1 MWTKAIRRPGCGGR
15 GGGRTAFAIVCDVA
29 ALVYLAIGLAR
40 GDLALAIGGCVGM
53 LLYGAVLLVL
63 GRRNEPMALLSGNA
77 VDERQAQVMLRASA
91 ASMQLLA
98 VVLVVA
104 MLITLASGSKYAPV
118 FTGLCAV
125 TGLTFVASIVWFS
138 RRG

>member
-1 MWTKAIRRPGCGGR
+1 MWTKAFRRAGCGGR
-15 GGGRTAFAIVCDVA
+15 RSGRTAFAIVCEVA
-29 ALVYLAIGLAR
+29 ALAYLAIGLAR
-40 GDLALAIGGCVGM
+40 GDLALASGGCVGM

-63 GRRNEPMALLSGNA
+63 GRRNEPMALLSGNP

-98 VVLVVA
+98 VVLVAA
-104 MLITLASGSKYAPV
+104 MLYTLATGSQYAPV
-118 FTGLCAV
+118 FTGLCSLV
-125 TGLTFVASIVWFS
+125 GVSFIASIVWFS